1 MKRAQKVALG
11 ILLPALVLGGQILG
25 GIAATSGT
33 SPTVA
38 LMQRSDAT
46 VTTAPRDDRDA
57 GSGDGPGGRG
67 ELSGGE
73 DELRGSERGERR
85 ELGSGCSDRDDDR
98 SGHCPQRDG
107 DD

>member
-1 MKRAQKVALG
+1 MCNLNPWTG
-11 ILLPALVLGGQILG
+11 
-25 GIAATSGT
+25 SS
-33 SPTVA
+33 SPR
-38 LMQRSDAT
+38 RSDPRRHSGHLWHVANGGT
-46 VTTAPRDDRDA
+46 HAAFRRHGGGDSPRDDRDA

-73 DELRGSERGERR
+73 YELRGSERGERR
-85 ELGSGCSDRDDDR
+85 ELGSGCSDHDHDDDR